1 VDAGFWVAV
10 GSAAA
15 VITAGAAIWQLR
27 LERKRDRAHD
37 QARRIDASDKAV
49 SGLPVAPPIGLLPRK
64 VRGRE
69 ALLTELRK
77 QMSPRNG
84 CVWVLAGIG
93 GVGKSTVALAA
104 AKAAIDKGWRVWWIN
119 AADGATLTGCIVEML
134 HQLHAPAS
142 VTNAVSEGAASAAE
156 RTWRF
161 LNNDGAAKRALLVFD
176 SADDPAVLAAS
187 GAADPAAGTGWLRPA
202 QGRIMVLVTTR
213 HKDRVAWG
221 RAITFREM
229 QPLSDEDSAEMLT
242 DLGPRVADASGREA
256 VELGHRLGGL
266 PLALNLA
273 GKYLQSPFAEIGSF
287 AGFRAALESSPRA
300 VTNQYDP
307 GDEVRSPLQQTWN
320 LSLEALAERGRPQSR
335 QLLYLL
341 CCYSP
346 ATPIPLSLFHAEPLK
361 SLLCPDGPGI
371 TAGGPL
377 NDLPRRLSDGWQAL
391 ADVGLVDVLTRGPGG
406 EGTTAL
412 SVHLLVADVNRALL
426 LTTARAELEE
436 ISKAAIG
443 MLELAAEKLN
453 LRRPTDWPAWRGL
466 TPHVAAVLGWLADHL
481 DRETLVV
488 LLGISDNTTRALLRS
503 GSIALTDSLVR
514 SEVAAAATLGDE
526 HPAYLAAR
534 CSQAAM
540 MRWQGNYAEAERLFD
555 QVLAVQRRVLGN
567 AHPDTLRTLHNLA
580 WGMAYQGRFAEAEL
594 VHRQVLTERQQALGD
609 DDPDTLDTR
618 LKLAQVIARQ
628 GRYEEAER
636 LYEELIID
644 QNRELGSDHPD
655 TLDAR
660 HALAEVIAAQGKH
673 EDAERL
679 HRQVLA
685 DRQKLLGSDHP
696 ETLESAYALA
706 EVIAA
711 QHRYKEAE
719 QLHRQVLADRQRILG
734 GDHPDTL
741 QSQKALA
748 AVIAAQDDPKNPR
761 GQAPA

>member
-1 VDAGFWVAV
+1 VDAGFWAAV

-15 VITAGAAIWQLR
+15 IITAAVAIWQLR
-27 LERKRDRAHD
+27 LERRRDRAHE
-37 QARRIDASDKAV
+37 QARHNDASDKAV
-49 SGLPVAPPIGLLPRK
+49 SGLPVAPPVGLLPRK
-64 VRGRE
+64 LCGRE
-69 ALLTELRK
+69 ALLAELRK
-77 QMSPRNG
+77 QMSPRKG
-84 CVWVLAGIG
+84 CIWVLAGIG

-119 AADGATLTGCIVEML
+119 ASDGATLTGCIMEML

-142 VTNAVSEGAASAAE
+142 VTKAVSEGSASAAE
-156 RTWRF
+156 RTWQF
-161 LNNDGAAKRALLVFD
+161 LNNDRAVKRALLIFD

-187 GAADPAAGTGWLRPA
+187 DAADPAAGTGWLRPA

-213 HKDRVAWG
+213 HKDRDTWG
-221 RAITFREM
+221 RATTFREM
-229 QPLSDEDSAEMLT
+229 QPLSDEDAAEMLT
-242 DLGPRVADASGREA
+242 DLGPRVADTTGRGA
-256 VELGHRLGGL
+256 LELGHRLGGL

-273 GKYLQSPFAEIGSF
+273 GKYLQSPFAEVGSF
-287 AGFRAALESSPRA
+287 AAFRAALDGSPPA
-300 VTNQYDP
+300 ATDYHDP
-307 GDEVRSPLQQTWN
+307 GDEVRSPLQQTWD

-335 QLLYLL
+335 RLLYLL

-346 ATPIPLSLFHAEPLK
+346 ATPIPLSLFHPEPLK
-361 SLLCPDGPGI
+361 SLLCPDGTG
-371 TAGGPL
+371 TAPGPL
-377 NDLPRRLSDGWQAL
+377 NDLPRLLSDGWQAL
-391 ADVGLVDVLTRGPGG
+391 ADVGLIDVLARDPGS

-426 LTTARAELEE
+426 LSTARPELDE
-436 ISKAAIG
+436 ISKAAISLLG
-443 MLELAAEKLN
+443 IAAKGLD
-453 LRRPTDWPAWRGL
+453 LRKPADWPAYREL
-466 TPHVAAVLGWLADHL
+466 APHVTALLGWLAHQL
-481 DRETLVV
+481 DRVDLVI
-488 LLGISDNTTRALLRS
+488 LLGAGDNTARALLRS
-503 GSIALTDSLVR
+503 GNIALADSLVR

-540 MRWQGNYAEAERLFD
+540 MRWQGSYADAERLFD

-580 WGMAYQGRFAEAEL
+580 WGMAYQQRFEEAEL
-594 VHRQVLTERQQALGD
+594 IHRQVLADRRRELSD

-618 LKLAQVIARQ
+618 LKLTQVIAGQ
-628 GRYEEAER
+628 GRYDEAEK
-636 LYEELIID
+636 LYRELIVD
-644 QNRELGSDHPD
+644 QRRVLGSNHPD

-673 EDAERL
+673 ADAERL

-685 DRQKLLGSDHP
+685 DRREVLGSDHP

-711 QHRYKEAE
+711 QHRHKEAE
-719 QLHRQVLADRQRILG
+719 RLHRQVLADRERVLG

-741 QSQKALA
+741 QSRRALE
-748 AVIAAQDDPKNPR
+748 R
-761 GQAPA
+761 